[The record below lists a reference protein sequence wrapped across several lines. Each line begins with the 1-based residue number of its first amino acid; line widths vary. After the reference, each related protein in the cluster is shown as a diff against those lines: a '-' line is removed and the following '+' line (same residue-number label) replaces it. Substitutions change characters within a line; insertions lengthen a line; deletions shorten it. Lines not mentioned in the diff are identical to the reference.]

1 MFRTSNPALRNDA
14 FRPAQTW
21 DDLERQGR
29 GGVIAATAT
38 APASGATA
46 VVDRSVMT
54 LSGTVNKSFILLGL
68 CLTTA
73 IFAWTM
79 TTRPD
84 PIVPPG
90 LLVFGG
96 AIVGLI
102 LAMVC
107 SFKPRT
113 APVTAPLYALAEGL
127 FVGGV
132 SALYAMSFAKPGAG
146 LATGLVF
153 GAVLMTF
160 GIFGGVLVGYK
171 TGLIRAT
178 PGFTKFVTAATIGVC
193 LYAVLAIVLSLFG
206 VHGLSS
212 MYDPRNGGLLSI
224 GFSAFVVILA
234 SANLVLDF
242 ETINNGVQNRAPKHM
257 EWFGGFALLVTLVW
271 LYLEVLRL
279 LAKLQSRD

>member
-29 GGVIAATAT
+29 GGVFAPTADAASAE
-38 APASGATA
+38 AKPA
-46 VVDRSVMT
+46 VDRSVMT
-54 LSGTVNKSFILLGL
+54 LSGTVNKSFVLLGL

-73 IFAWTM
+73 IFAWSVTV
-79 TTRPD
+79 RPD
-84 PIVPPG
+84 PIVPPA
-90 LLVFGG
+90 LLMIGG
-96 AIVGLI
+96 AIAGLV
-102 LAMVC
+102 LALIC
-107 SFKPRT
+107 SFKPKT

-127 FVGGV
+127 FVGGI
-132 SALYAMSFAKPGAG
+132 SAVYAMSFAKDGTQ

-160 GIFGGVLVGYK
+160 GIFGGVLVSYRLGW
-171 TGLIRAT
+171 IRAT
-178 PGFTKFVTAATIGVC
+178 PGFTKFVVAATMGVC
-193 LYAVLAIVLSLFG
+193 LYAVLALVLSLFG
-206 VHGLSS
+206 MTGLAS
-212 MYDPRNGGLLSI
+212 MYDPRNGGMLSI

-242 ETINNGVQNRAPKHM
+242 ETITNGVQNKAPKYM

-271 LYLEVLRL
+271 LYIEVLRL

>member
-29 GGVIAATAT
+29 GGVLTAT
-38 APASGATA
+38 GADVESAP

-54 LSGTVNKSFILLGL
+54 LSGTVNKSFVLLGM

-73 IFAWTM
+73 IFAWTV

-84 PIVPPG
+84 PIVAPG

-96 AIVGLI
+96 AIAGLI
-102 LAMVC
+102 LALVC
-107 SFKPRT
+107 SFKPKT

-127 FVGGV
+127 FVGGI
-132 SALYAMSFAKPGAG
+132 SAFYAMSFAKPGAG

-153 GAVLMTF
+153 GAILMTF
-160 GIFGGVLVGYK
+160 GIFGGVLMGYRM
-171 TGLIRAT
+171 GWIRAT
-178 PGFTKFVTAATIGVC
+178 PGFTKFVVAATLGVC

-206 VHGLSS
+206 ITGLAS
-212 MYDPRNGGLLSI
+212 MYDPSNGGLLSI

-242 ETINNGVQNRAPKHM
+242 ETISNGVQNKAPKYM

-271 LYLEVLRL
+271 LYIEVLRL
-279 LAKLQSRD
+279 LAKIQSRD

>member
-29 GGVIAATAT
+29 GGVLAPTADGVDAVPAA
-38 APASGATA
+38 
-46 VVDRSVMT
+46 DRSVMT
-54 LSGTVNKSFILLGL
+54 LSGTVNKSFVLLGM

-73 IFAWTM
+73 IFAWVV

-84 PIVPPG
+84 PVVPPG

-102 LAMVC
+102 LALVC
-107 SFKPRT
+107 SFKPKT
-113 APVTAPLYALAEGL
+113 APVTAPMYALAEGL
-127 FVGGV
+127 FVGGI
-132 SALYAMSFAKPGAG
+132 SALYAMNFAKPGAG
-146 LATGLVF
+146 MATGLVF
-153 GAVLMTF
+153 GAILMTF
-160 GIFGGVLVGYK
+160 GIFGGVLMGYRM
-171 TGLIRAT
+171 GWIRAT
-178 PGFTKFVTAATIGVC
+178 PGFTKFVVAATLGVC
-193 LYAVLAIVLSLFG
+193 LYAVLALVLSLFG
-206 VHGLSS
+206 VTGLAS
-212 MYDPRNGGLLSI
+212 MYDPRNGGMLSI

-242 ETINNGVQNRAPKHM
+242 ETISEGVKNRAPKYM

-271 LYLEVLRL
+271 LYIEVLRL
-279 LAKLQSRD
+279 LTKLQSRD

>member
-29 GGVIAATAT
+29 GGVITAT
-38 APASGATA
+38 GADTEAAPVA
-46 VVDRSVMT
+46 DRSVMT
-54 LSGTVNKSFILLGL
+54 LSGTVNKSFILLGM

-73 IFAWTM
+73 IFAWTV

-84 PIVPPG
+84 PIVAPG

-96 AIVGLI
+96 AIAGLI
-102 LAMVC
+102 LALVC
-107 SFKPRT
+107 SFKPKT

-127 FVGGV
+127 FVGGI
-132 SALYAMSFAKPGAG
+132 SAFYAMSFAKPGAG

-153 GAVLMTF
+153 GAILMTF
-160 GIFGGVLVGYK
+160 GIFGGVLMGYRM
-171 TGLIRAT
+171 GWIRAT
-178 PGFTKFVTAATIGVC
+178 PGFTKFVVAATLGVC
-193 LYAVLAIVLSLFG
+193 LYAVLALVLSLFG
-206 VHGLSS
+206 ITGLAS
-212 MYDPRNGGLLSI
+212 MYDPSNGGLLSI

-242 ETINNGVQNRAPKHM
+242 ETISNGVQNKAPKYM

-271 LYLEVLRL
+271 LYIEVLRL
-279 LAKLQSRD
+279 LAKIQSRD